1 MRLSTDK
8 GSDNFDPGNGP
19 GETPKAAS
27 ALPPQ
32 GVPVPPP
39 MQGYQPKPS
48 SALAITA
55 LVLTILGLLT
65 AIFMVGG
72 LLGLVGLILAIVALA
87 KIKKGNASGK
97 GMAITST
104 ILGTLSIILAV
115 GVLIFNIM
123 VFVQMQEC
131 AKKAQHNSNGEYT
144 CEVMGMKFTGYSKTT
159 TTYRR

>member
-1 MRLSTDK
+1 
-8 GSDNFDPGNGP
+8 
-19 GETPKAAS
+19 
-27 ALPPQ
+27 
-32 GVPVPPP
+32 

-72 LLGLVGLILAIVALA
+72 LLGMVGLIPAIVALA

-123 VFVQMQEC
+123 VLYRYRI
-131 AKKAQHNSNGEYT
+131 AQRKPNTILTVNIPVKLWG
-144 CEVMGMKFTGYSKTT
+144 
-159 TTYRR
+159 

>member
-1 MRLSTDK
+1 
-8 GSDNFDPGNGP
+8 
-19 GETPKAAS
+19 
-27 ALPPQ
+27 
-32 GVPVPPP
+32 

-104 ILGTLSIILAV
+104 ILGTLVYHPGCWCADFQHYGFCADA
-115 GVLIFNIM
+115 GV
-123 VFVQMQEC
+123 
-131 AKKAQHNSNGEYT
+131 
-144 CEVMGMKFTGYSKTT
+144 
-159 TTYRR
+159 RRESPTQF

>member
-1 MRLSTDK
+1 
-8 GSDNFDPGNGP
+8 
-19 GETPKAAS
+19 
-27 ALPPQ
+27 
-32 GVPVPPP
+32 

-72 LLGLVGLILAIVALA
+72 LLGLVGLVLAIVALA

-123 VFVQMQEC
+123 VLYRC
-131 AKKAQHNSNGEYT
+131 RIAQRKPNTILTVNIPVKLWG
-144 CEVMGMKFTGYSKTT
+144 
-159 TTYRR
+159 

>member
-1 MRLSTDK
+1 
-8 GSDNFDPGNGP
+8 
-19 GETPKAAS
+19 
-27 ALPPQ
+27 
-32 GVPVPPP
+32 

-72 LLGLVGLILAIVALA
+72 LLGMVGLIPAIVALA

-131 AKKAQHNSNGEYT
+131 AKKAQHNSNCEYT
-144 CEVMGMKFTGYSKTT
+144 CEVMGMKVTGYSKTT

>member
-1 MRLSTDK
+1 M
-8 GSDNFDPGNGP
+8 SDNFDPGNGP
-19 GETPKAAS
+19 GEMPKAAS

-72 LLGLVGLILAIVALA
+72 LLGLVGLIPAIVALA

-115 GVLIFNIM
+115 GVLIFN
-123 VFVQMQEC
+123 MQEC

>member
-72 LLGLVGLILAIVALA
+72 LLGLVGLIPAIVALA

-115 GVLIFNIM
+115 GVLIFKIM
-123 VFVQMQEC
+123 VLYRCRIAQRKPNTILTVNIP
-131 AKKAQHNSNGEYT
+131 AKSWG
-144 CEVMGMKFTGYSKTT
+144 
-159 TTYRR
+159 